1 MPGILRRTRVYLE
14 FTLRPP
20 GYFVDFL
27 NFASDFAPDQLSDS
41 GKLASFQKNGAPN
54 TLCFPWKFPET
65 QSAGDP
71 LVPLCALGCRKP
83 LYRKKERKQ
92 TRQTRDGTRTGSPP
106 ARAGFWKNDQGDR
119 WGSPAP
125 DKGHDRL
132 AARCAVDSHIHWR
145 SHLSLATCLQLVA
158 GSLSLPQAH

>member
-1 MPGILRRTRVYLE
+1 MGGRHAAT
-14 FTLRPP
+14 
-20 GYFVDFL
+20 
-27 NFASDFAPDQLSDS
+27 
-41 GKLASFQKNGAPN
+41 
-54 TLCFPWKFPET
+54 
-65 QSAGDP
+65 
-71 LVPLCALGCRKP
+71 
-83 LYRKKERKQ
+83 RKKERKQ

-158 GSLSLPQAH
+158 GSLSYHRHTDTGVAGSFFVYWGACGVRAVRHIFFSLRCACILQPRRAETSSLVPCFPASSWFCLGPQRWR

>member
-14 FTLRPP
+14 ITLRPP

-41 GKLASFQKNGAPN
+41 GKLASFQNGAPN

-71 LVPLCALGCRKP
+71 LFSFLFSGKLCSAQGSCREEGGVS
-83 LYRKKERKQ
+83 RKAREAARA
-92 TRQTRDGTRTGSPP
+92 RQT
-106 ARAGFWKNDQGDR
+106 
-119 WGSPAP
+119 
-125 DKGHDRL
+125 
-132 AARCAVDSHIHWR
+132 AAASQNEAEESDESEDEEQQERERGREWEER
-145 SHLSLATCLQLVA
+145 EVA
-158 GSLSLPQAH
+158 